1 MKKRTLQNLA
11 EYLLFLA
18 IYYPAR
24 VLPRAVALTIGR
36 LLGDLARVLLVSRRR
51 LAARNLQLAFP
62 EMSAAE
68 LHLTVR
74 DCFRH
79 LGIMG
84 MEVMRVD
91 SYRDPAV
98 QARYLDITGLEHLRA
113 AYALGRGV
121 FLLTGHFG
129 FWELGNTLLPALG
142 FPFDYVYKEVKNPY
156 LEKRFRQLREAGGS
170 QAIEKKRAA
179 RKILRSLAENR
190 GIGIL
195 LDQRAGRKESIRVDF
210 FGRPANTSPIIAEIA
225 MRQGIPVVPIFSRRT
240 PDNRYEIYAEP
251 MILLANDPAPTAV
264 ARNTALL
271 TGHIEAAVRRAPA
284 QWFWVHDRWKA

>member
-1 MKKRTLQNLA
+1 MQKRTLQNLA

-18 IYYPAR
+18 VYYPAR
-24 VLPRAVALTIGR
+24 ALPRAVALGLGS
-36 LLGDLARVLLVSRRR
+36 LLGDLARMVLVSRRR
-51 LAARNLQLAFP
+51 LTARNLRLAFP

-68 LHLTVR
+68 LQLTVR

-84 MEVMRVD
+84 MEVLRVD
-91 SYRDPAV
+91 TYRDAAV
-98 QARYLDITGLEHLRA
+98 QKRYLDISGFEHLRE

-121 FLLTGHFG
+121 FLLTGHLG

-142 FPFDYVYKEVKNPY
+142 FPVDYVYKEMKNPH

-179 RKILRSLAENR
+179 RKILRALAENR
-190 GIGIL
+190 GVGIL
-195 LDQRAGRKESIRVDF
+195 IDQRAGRKESIPVNF

-225 MRQGIPVVPIFSRRT
+225 MRQGIPVVPMFSRRT
-240 PDNRYEIYAEP
+240 ADNRYEIYAEP
-251 MILLANDPAPTAV
+251 MILLENDPSPEAV
-264 ARNTALL
+264 AKNTALL
-271 TGHIEAAVRRAPA
+271 TGRIEAAVRRAPA
-284 QWFWVHDRWKA
+284 QWFWVHDRWKP

>member
-1 MKKRTLQNLA
+1 MQKRTLQNLG

-24 VLPRAVALTIGR
+24 ALPRAVALGLGS
-36 LLGDLARVLLVSRRR
+36 LLGDLARLVLASRRR
-51 LAARNLQLAFP
+51 LTARNLRLSFP
-62 EMSAAE
+62 EMSEAE
-68 LHLTVR
+68 LQLTVR

-84 MEVMRVD
+84 MEVLRVD
-91 SYRDPAV
+91 SYRDAAV
-98 QARYLDITGLEHLRA
+98 QQRYLDISGFEHLRE

-121 FLLTGHFG
+121 FLLTGHLG

-142 FPFDYVYKEVKNPY
+142 FPVDYVYKEMKNPY

-179 RKILRSLAENR
+179 RKILRALAENR
-190 GIGIL
+190 GVGIL
-195 LDQRAGRKESIRVDF
+195 IDQRAGRKESIPVDF

-225 MRQGIPVVPIFSRRT
+225 MRQGIPVVPMFSRRT
-240 PDNRYEIYAEP
+240 ADNRYDIYAEP
-251 MILLANDPAPTAV
+251 MILLENDPSPEAV
-264 ARNTALL
+264 AKNTALL
-271 TGHIEAAVRRAPA
+271 TGRIEAAVRRAPA
-284 QWFWVHDRWKA
+284 QWFWVHDRWKP